1 MKGKAMKHHKKRGEM
16 ISAILI
22 IAIMLLSPA
31 ITPMGA
37 PLAHAVTPAE
47 YQAFP
52 VEAAQVVP
60 PSVML
65 VMGRDHKLYYEA
77 YNDASD
83 LNEDGTLDIRYSPAI
98 EYYGYFDSYKY
109 YEYDSGD
116 RRFVPVGTTSDKK
129 APSGD
134 YWSGDFLNYLTMS
147 RMDAVR
153 KVLYGGYRSVDTD
166 SETVLERAYIP
177 DDTHAWGKEYSNSA
191 TDGYLISDYTPL
203 SEPSAGRRHL
213 FATGSRIARGDS
225 GYAPLLR
232 VKENSDKRIWDWVS
246 AISGQIMTDVPVG
259 AADNEYIV
267 RVLVCDSGMLENNC
281 TEYPDSNKPTGL
293 LQKYGETGQMNF
305 GLLTGSYEKHLS
317 GGVLRKNIGPIT
329 DEINPDTG
337 QFKYKTDAV
346 QGIIKTIDN
355 LQIIGF
361 DHGSNNW
368 DTLKYYAP
376 INEGENYMWGNPVA
390 EMMYE
395 TLRYFSGV
403 GATSAF
409 SSGVAS
415 GNDRGLDLPHETWVD
430 PYDSAPYC
438 SQPVMLVIS
447 DINPSYDTD
456 QLPGVYGSF
465 NSGFSGTLGDLDVA
479 KGLDTISGEEGIGG
493 EHYIG
498 QSGGSYD
505 TACSGKTVSSLAS
518 IRGLCPEE
526 PTKLGG
532 YYAASVAHY
541 GHTTDL
547 NDSVEGEQKVDTY
560 MVGLASPLPEI
571 QISMAGGQT
580 ITLVPFAKTIYATW
594 SAACDGTSPC
604 VKPCRASDPTCDH
617 GFQPTCALVDF
628 YVEELTD
635 THGKFRVNYEHAEQ
649 GSDFDMD
656 AIITYE
662 YTKQAD
668 GSLDVYMES
677 STVSGGS
684 TKQHFG
690 YIISGTTADGVYME
704 IKNASQP
711 DSEDQDYYLDT
722 PPGVGPNQGP
732 ADLNWEDGVPLPN
745 ATTRTFTP
753 GGGSVATLLK
763 NPLYYA
769 AKYGGFNDKNENGLP
784 DDRRPLDPESKS
796 EWDTDYDD
804 IPDNYFYVINPLR
817 LQAQLNASFSQIL
830 AKSASAT
837 SASVLAATNE
847 GEGTLIQ
854 AYFRPTTTIG
864 SVEVQWTGYLQSL
877 WIDSRGLIR
886 EDTNGDL
893 KLNPAEDRVIVFQL
907 DLNKKITIVKR
918 FGVDAGNQ
926 YPDTNSAKYNEI
938 DIIDILPLW
947 EAGRVLA
954 DTSSLDRKIF
964 TTVSGT
970 SDEVFHESNSD
981 AIKHLLGV
989 SDADIATFPDAN
1001 IELLGADLDTRAQT
1015 LINYI
1020 RGEEIPSL
1028 RNRTFG
1034 GKVWK
1039 LGDIVHSTPVSVSK
1053 PVEQYHIIY
1062 SDASYGAYVDSAKN
1076 RQTVVY
1082 AGSNDG
1088 MLHAFTS
1095 WRYNSSTNAFE
1106 KPEENPSPGQGD
1118 TIGDELWAYVPRAVL
1133 PHLKWL
1139 SDPQYSHTYYV
1150 DMTPRVFD
1158 AKIAGAGQ
1166 NEWGTFLLLGLN
1178 MGGNDIRVDADG
1190 DGTADMLKPSY
1201 TLLDIT
1207 DPLNPELIWERTY
1220 DGLGMSRSMPAIIKT
1235 GGNHFRPNGTL
1246 EDSGRPEQWLAVFGS
1261 GPQGPLAYHGISNQ
1275 PARVYVI
1282 DLKTGNPF
1290 GANDYLFTLSD
1301 NSVVNSPVALDKGLN
1316 YEVNAIYLGES
1327 ISANPAIPDSNW
1339 TGKAWTIDTYEN
1351 WTGVDEHGEIDPDY
1365 WDVINTP
1372 TAWHLHLLMQEFQP
1386 ESTPSPISLG
1396 PITAP
1401 MSLSVDFDD
1410 NVWVYFGTG
1419 RFLSEQDKSSDAP
1432 QHLFGLKDPLFHDIR
1447 KYVFDGYVP
1456 AGPQGIPADNL
1467 LNASRYRVNTDLT
1480 VEYDNGVSWEDFGT
1494 WQDLLDLIHQD
1505 NKIVGET
1512 VVVDNDWRDGW
1523 SRNLETGLPSERCVS
1538 KCTLLGGAV
1547 FVPAYTPSQEPCAF
1561 GGTSNLYGLYFET
1574 GTGYHRPFFSSGGEV
1589 LPLGQGAPPPIS
1601 GIHIGREKG
1610 GKAFLQM
1617 STGEII
1623 ETNVETALPLK
1634 SRMVDW
1640 ID

>member
-1 MKGKAMKHHKKRGEM
+1 MKGKAMKHHGKRGKM
-16 ISAILI
+16 TRAILI
-22 IAIMLLSPA
+22 AAIMLMSPA
-31 ITPMGA
+31 IMPMGDQ
-37 PLAHAVTPAE
+37 LAHAVTPVE

-83 LNEDGTLDIRYSPAI
+83 LDDDGTLDIRYTPAI

-109 YEYDSGD
+109 YEYDSGND
-116 RRFVPVGTTSDKK
+116 RFEPAGPASDKK
-129 APSGD
+129 APVGD

-177 DDTHAWGKEYSNSA
+177 DDTHAWGKEYSDSA
-191 TDGYLISDYTPL
+191 TDGYSISDYTPL
-203 SEPSAGRRHL
+203 SEPSAGKRHL
-213 FATGSRIARGDS
+213 FATGSRIARGDA

-246 AISGQIMTDVPVG
+246 APSGQIMGDGPVG
-259 AADNEYIV
+259 TPENEYTV
-267 RVLVCDSGMLENNC
+267 RVLVCDSGMLESNC

-293 LQKYGETGQMNF
+293 LQNYGETGQMNF

-329 DEINPDTG
+329 DEINALTG
-337 QFKYKTDAV
+337 QFEYKTSSV

-355 LQIIGF
+355 FQIIGF
-361 DHGSNNW
+361 DHGTNKW
-368 DTLKYYAP
+368 DTLKYTGP
-376 INEGENYMWGNPVA
+376 IDEGENYMWGNPVA

-395 TLRYFSGV
+395 TLRYFAGV
-403 GATSAF
+403 SPTADF
-409 SSGVAS
+409 SSGVTS
-415 GNDRGLDLPHETWVD
+415 GNDRGLDLPHETWQD
-430 PYDSAPYC
+430 PYDTAPYC

-456 QLPGVYGSF
+456 QLPGVHGSF
-465 NSGFSGTLGDLDVA
+465 SSAFSGSLGSLDVTD
-479 KGLDTISGEEGIGG
+479 GLDTISTREGIGG

-518 IRGLCPEE
+518 VRGLCPEE

-547 NDSVEGEQKVDTY
+547 NDDVEGEQKVDTY

-571 QISMAGGQT
+571 KIPMAGGQT
-580 ITLVPFAKTIYATW
+580 ITLVPFAKSILATW
-594 SAACDGTSPC
+594 SGACGSIDEC
-604 VKPCRASDPTCDH
+604 VQPCRDGDADCDY

-668 GSLDVYMES
+668 GSLDIYMES
-677 STVSGGS
+677 ANVNGGS
-684 TKQHFG
+684 TRQHFG
-690 YIISGTTADGVYME
+690 YIISGTTADGVYLE
-704 IKNASQP
+704 IKNASQSDGDPP
-711 DSEDQDYYLDT
+711 DYDDPDYYLDT
-722 PPGVGPNQGP
+722 PPGVGPNEGP
-732 ADLNWEDGVPLPN
+732 ADENWKDRVPLPN
-745 ATTRTFTP
+745 ATTRTFTA
-753 GGGSVATLLK
+753 GSGSTATLLD

-769 AKYGGFNDKNENGLP
+769 AKYGGFKDGNGNDLP
-784 DDRRPLDPESKS
+784 DNKDAMDPESKS
-796 EWDTDYDD
+796 EWD
-804 IPDNYFYVINPLR
+804 INANGVPDNYFYVINPLQ
-817 LQAQLNASFSQIL
+817 LEAQLNASFSQIL
-830 AKSASAT
+830 AKSASAS

-854 AYFRPTTTIG
+854 AYFRPITIKD

-877 WIDSRGLIR
+877 WIDSRGLLR
-886 EDTNGDL
+886 EDTDGDL
-893 KLNPAEDRVIVFQL
+893 KLNPSEDRVIVFKDTKVL
-907 DLNKKITIVKR
+907 R
-918 FGVDAGNQ
+918 FDVDADNQ
-926 YPDTNSAKYNEI
+926 YPDTTETDGIPEI
-938 DIIDILPLW
+938 EIVDILPLW

-954 DTSSLDRKIF
+954 DTPSSDRKIY
-964 TTVSGT
+964 TTVSGNKGSEIAFT
-970 SDEVFHESNSD
+970 EGNSD
-981 AIKHLLGV
+981 TIKNLLGV
-989 SDADIATFPDAN
+989 SDADIATFPAAN
-1001 IELLGADLDTRAQT
+1001 IELLGADLDTRAKN

-1020 RGEEIPSL
+1020 RGEESPLL
-1028 RNRTFG
+1028 RNRTLDG
-1034 GKVWK
+1034 RVWK

-1062 SDASYGAYVDSAKN
+1062 SDEVYGAYFKSNKD

-1082 AGSNDG
+1082 AGGNDG

-1095 WRYNSSTNAFE
+1095 WTYNSSTKTFE
-1106 KPEENPSPGQGD
+1106 VPAENPNPGQGD
-1118 TIGDELWAYVPRAVL
+1118 TIGDELWAYIPKAVL

-1139 SDPQYSHTYYV
+1139 SDPEYSHTYYV
-1150 DMTPRVFD
+1150 DLTPRVFD
-1158 AKIAGAGQ
+1158 ARIAGDAQ
-1166 NEWGTFLLLGLN
+1166 DEWGTFLLLGLN
-1178 MGGNDIRVDADG
+1178 MGGNNIDVDTDG
-1190 DGTADMLKPSY
+1190 DGTPDMVLKPSY
-1201 TLLDIT
+1201 SLLDIT
-1207 DPLNPELIWERTY
+1207 NPLDPELIWERTY

-1235 GGNHFRPNGTL
+1235 GGDHYKPDDTR

-1261 GPQGPLAYHGISNQ
+1261 GPQGPLAYHGVSNQ
-1275 PARVYVI
+1275 PGRVYVV

-1301 NSVVNSPVALDKGLN
+1301 NSVINSPVALDKALN
-1316 YEVNAIYLGES
+1316 FEVNAIYLGES
-1327 ISANPAIPDSNW
+1327 IAADPATLGSAW
-1339 TGKAWTIDTYEN
+1339 TGKAWTIDMYEN
-1351 WTGVDEHGEIDPDY
+1351 WTGVDEYGERDPDY
-1365 WDVINTP
+1365 WEVTNDPNGWT
-1372 TAWHLHLLMQEFQP
+1372 LHLLMEKFQP
-1386 ESTPSPISLG
+1386 EPEPSPISLG

-1401 MSLSVDFDD
+1401 MSLSVDADD

-1419 RFLSEQDKSSDAP
+1419 RFIAEDDKSNAAP

-1456 AGPQGIPADNL
+1456 GGPQGIAADKL
-1467 LNASRYRVNTDLT
+1467 LNASLYRVNSNED
-1480 VEYDNGVSWEDFGT
+1480 VEFKNGELWEDFGT
-1494 WQDLLDLIHQD
+1494 WQDLLDLIHQND
-1505 NKIVGET
+1505 ET
-1512 VVVDNDWRDGW
+1512 DNDWRDGW
-1523 SRNLETGLPSERCVS
+1523 SRELEETTGVPSERCIS
-1538 KCTLLGGAV
+1538 KCSVLGGSV
-1547 FVPAYTPSQEPCAF
+1547 FVPTYTPSQEPCSF
-1561 GGTSNLYGLYFET
+1561 GGTSNLYGLYYET
-1574 GTGYHRPFFSSGGEV
+1574 GTAYFRPFFSCGGPVVE
-1589 LPLGQGAPPPIS
+1589 LGKGAPPPVS
-1601 GIHIGREKG
+1601 GIHVGREKG

-1623 ETNVETALPLK
+1623 ETNVEPAFPLK

-1640 ID
+1640 FD